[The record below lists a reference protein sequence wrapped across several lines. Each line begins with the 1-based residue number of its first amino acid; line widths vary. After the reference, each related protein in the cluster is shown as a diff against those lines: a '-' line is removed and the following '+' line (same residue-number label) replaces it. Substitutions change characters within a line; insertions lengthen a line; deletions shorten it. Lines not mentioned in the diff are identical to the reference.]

1 MQQNSDA
8 PLIMIGPLLA
18 SLAGLIFCAWSA
30 YGNTI
35 DICISAGCDI
45 SKDISIGGISLWWF
59 GCAAFA
65 LLVILSFSGRPVLG
79 IIVSGA
85 CLVADVGF
93 LFLMLLTASCIS
105 CLVVAILF
113 ALSYSAF
120 RHANN
125 TFDLPV
131 PRSWLVLFWLLFFI
145 ANVGSVV
152 RENMLPWAIHKTE
165 NSTVNVYFSPT
176 CPSCLDAVAALNNS
190 ASAAFFPIAKNDQ
203 DLALIALMQD
213 NLEKGHSPLEAITL
227 ARQNINTAATQ
238 GIFSN
243 IILKFRTLINS
254 SYLARNGIEVVPVI
268 EYKGLPGFLAPRS
281 GSDTS
286 YKAPLP
292 LTVHSPTPME
302 KPKKEE
308 DVQADSAGS
317 SADVSADAPVVMG
330 RIPKE
335 QIQISND
342 SSPEHIMGNGAFTYK
357 GGADAGNFQN
367 NGNGGALPFD
377 TGVVG
382 ACGGIEPCPE

>member
-18 SLAGLIFCAWSA
+18 SLAGLAFCAWSA

-35 DICISAGCDI
+35 DICISAGCSI
-45 SKDISIGGISLWWF
+45 NKDISIGGISLWWF

-85 CLVADVGF
+85 CLVGDVG
-93 LFLMLLTASCIS
+93 LLVLMLLTASCIS

-113 ALSYSAF
+113 AVCFTAF

-125 TFDLPV
+125 TNDSPRT
-131 PRSWLVLFWLLFFI
+131 RSWLVLFWMLFFI

-152 RENMLPWAIHKTE
+152 RENMLPWAIHKAE
-165 NSTVNVYFSPT
+165 NSSVNVYFSPT

-190 ASAAFFPIAKNDQ
+190 PSAAFYPVSKNDQ
-203 DLALIALMQD
+203 DTALIALMEN
-213 NLEKGHSPLEAITL
+213 NLEQGLSPLEAISL
-227 ARQNINTAATQ
+227 ARQNINVAASQ
-238 GIFSN
+238 NLFSKL
-243 IILKFRTLINS
+243 ILQFKLLINS
-254 SYLARNGIEVVPVI
+254 AYLARNGIDVVPVI
-268 EYKGLPGFLAPRS
+268 EYKGLPGFLAPRH

-292 LTVHSPTPME
+292 LTVHSPA
-302 KPKKEE
+302 KEE
-308 DVQADSAGS
+308 PQQAKSDPNATPIATIDG
-317 SADVSADAPVVMG
+317 APIVMG

-335 QIQISND
+335 QLDLQNHSN
-342 SSPEHIMGNGAFTYK
+342 PEHIMGNGAFTYR
-357 GGADAGNFQN
+357 GGAGVSPPSTSN
-367 NGNGGALPFD
+367 NNVLPFD

-382 ACGGIEPCPE
+382 ACGGSTAIPCPD